1 MIALGNLDFNIGS
14 INPSGIGVTI
24 YRIAKADIS
33 TWPTIVNDL
42 SGTGTLSTLSVYNG
56 DFTLVTGAKW
66 DKIYSTQG
74 KGSASFEPTGE
85 ADCKMFLNKA
95 TLSYPKLTAEL
106 SAFAKVA
113 VNGDFV
119 YVVKHDGRYVV
130 IGSKDYRVTT
140 DISGATGDAA
150 GSAKG
155 ATFSLEA
162 PDITPLP
169 GYVGDLVLAGGT
181 LDCSTD
187 TFTPSTTGTGGSV

>member
-24 YRIAKADIS
+24 YRIAKSDIAQ
-33 TWPTIVNDL
+33 WPSIANDL
-42 SGTGTLSTLSVYNG
+42 SGTGLLSTLSVYDG
-56 DFTLVTGAKW
+56 DFTLVTGAVW

-74 KGSASFEPTGE
+74 KGSATFEPTGE

-95 TLSYPKLTAEL
+95 TLSYPKLTPEL

-119 YVVKHDGRYVV
+119 YVIKHDGRYVV

-140 DISGATGDAA
+140 DPSGATGDAA

-155 ATFSLEA
+155 ATISLEA
-162 PDITPLP
+162 PDVTPLP
-169 GYVGDLVLAGGT
+169 GYVGELELADGT

-187 TFTPSTTGTGGSV
+187 TFTPTPSPSQG

>member
-33 TWPTIVNDL
+33 TWPTIANDL
-42 SGTGTLSTLSVYNG
+42 SGTGALSTLSVYNG

-74 KGSASFEPTGE
+74 KGSATFEPTGE
-85 ADCKMFLNKA
+85 TDCKMFLNKA
-95 TLSYPKLTAEL
+95 TFSYPKLSAEL

-119 YVVKHDGRYVV
+119 YVIKHDGRYVV

-140 DISGATGDAA
+140 DSSGATGDAA

-155 ATFSLEA
+155 ATIALEV
-162 PDITPLP
+162 PDVTPLP
-169 GYVGDLVLAGGT
+169 GYVGVIVLADGS
-181 LDCSTD
+181 LDCSID
-187 TFTPSTTGTGGSV
+187 VFTPSNSEVGQ